1 MSIPMIVR
9 VTFRLAA
16 IGLLLG
22 ATFTAGAKAHA
33 QAPDERVQRLII
45 ELGLQEAAE
54 PVRSTPGWRRPTH
67 VLVRFATPEQL
78 AALQDVAPGVEFVS
92 VGSGAEAREAAKTAD
107 AMLGFC
113 DADVIEAGP
122 NIRWV
127 QSFSAGVE
135 NCLRSPVIRDRGI
148 LLTNMQRVLGPAMAE
163 HVMAMTLGYARRLHV
178 FRDQQRDATWR
189 REPAGAHPAF
199 VLEGKTMLVVGLG
212 GIGTEVARRAH
223 AFGMT
228 VTAIRNSDRPG
239 PPFVSRVGR
248 SPALAEFLREADVV
262 VNTLP
267 LTDDTRAMFD
277 AKAFGGMK
285 RGAFFVNVGRG
296 GTVVTDA
303 LVQALEAGQIGGAGL
318 DVFDPEPLPPGHPL
332 WTMSNVVITPHVA
345 ADSDVDADTRW
356 TMVRE
361 NLRRYV
367 AGERML
373 SVVDTARGY

>member
-1 MSIPMIVR
+1 MR
-9 VTFRLAA
+9 FRLTLRLAA
-16 IGLLLG
+16 LGLSLVALL
-22 ATFTAGAKAHA
+22 TAGTVAHA
-33 QAPDERVQRLII
+33 QAPDDRVQRLIA
-45 ELGLQEAAE
+45 ELGLQEAAD
-54 PVRSTPGWRRPTH
+54 PVRDTPGWRKPTR
-67 VLVRFATPEQL
+67 VLLRFTTPEQL
-78 AALQDVAPGVEFVS
+78 AALQEVAPGVELVA
-92 VGSGAEAREAAKTAD
+92 VGGGAEAREAAKTAD

-135 NCLRSPVIRDRGI
+135 NCLRSPAIRDRGI

-163 HVMAMTLGYARRLHV
+163 HVMAMTLGFARRLHV

-199 VLEGKTMLVVGLG
+199 VLDDKTMLVVGLG

-239 PPFVSRVGR
+239 PPFVSRVSR
-248 SPALAEFLREADVV
+248 STSLAEFLRDADVV

-267 LTDDTRAMFD
+267 LTDETRGMFD
-277 AKAFGGMK
+277 APAFGAMK

-332 WTMSNVVITPHVA
+332 WMMSNVIITPHVA
-345 ADSDVDADTRW
+345 ADSDVDAETRW